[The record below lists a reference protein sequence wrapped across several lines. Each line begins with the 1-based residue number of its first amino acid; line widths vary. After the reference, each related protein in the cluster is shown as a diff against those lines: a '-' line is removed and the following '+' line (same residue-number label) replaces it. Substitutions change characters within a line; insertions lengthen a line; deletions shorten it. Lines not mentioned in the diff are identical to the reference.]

1 MIHKFSGN
9 VRMYAI
15 LDSIASGPI
24 EARCSPY
31 STVVGMG
38 VSMKGIEQN
47 PVVYD
52 LVSEM
57 AFQRNKADVKQRFSE
72 PESLNRS
79 VKSMAGNGSYDWAD
93 QWDYSDSKDVVTEN
107 TKKSG
112 GGNTTT
118 KYKQKVGEGLG
129 KTKAVASNGVK
140 KVKEGTSLGFQWI
153 KDKYNKTAHKK

>member
-1 MIHKFSGN
+1 
-9 VRMYAI
+9 
-15 LDSIASGPI
+15 
-24 EARCSPY
+24 
-31 STVVGMG
+31 
-38 VSMKGIEQN
+38 
-47 PVVYD
+47 
-52 LVSEM
+52 M
-57 AFQRNKADVKQRFSE
+57 AFQRNKADVKILHLLSPRFLCSRDFQTQNH
-72 PESLNRS
+72 SNRS
-79 VKSMAGNGSYDWAD
+79 VKSMAGSGSYDWAD

-107 TKKSG
+107 KKKSG